1 MAGSTQIKSFNGQD
15 DNELL
20 VQLEYLSS
28 QAKDP
33 TLSAFQSFFQ
43 KVAGVTQVH
52 YSNESD
58 RYSQSNHGSSS
69 GDDGLVRNLP
79 RHKGNRSKPSTD
91 DVTNQIGQKSEPED
105 SKEATEMKEQLQTR
119 LKFAEIFRSLEENI
133 VDDPEKDGIQET
145 ERNLIQREQQF
156 YHEPLRP
163 SFNNHA
169 LAKVGAALFRPV
181 VQQAQSGSGLS
192 RYQKNMKEAEVDHEP
207 IDPLGDDPIG
217 ESFGHRDPSEVIIPG
232 DDLPALATDRTTQRP
247 APGQSGEF
255 PVPERVEDLPYD
267 RLKGKELRVSVAAT
281 KNKFSTGSP

>member
-69 GDDGLVRNLP
+69 GDDGLVKSGP
-79 RHKGNRSKPSTD
+79 RYKGNRSKPSTD
-91 DVTNQIGQKSEPED
+91 DITNLVGQRSEPD
-105 SKEATEMKEQLQTR
+105 SKELAEVKEQQETR
-119 LKFAEIFRSLEENI
+119 QKFAEIFRSLQENI
-133 VDDPEKDGIQET
+133 GDDPELEGMQET
-145 ERNLIQREQQF
+145 ERNLVQREQQF

-169 LAKVGAALFRPV
+169 LSKVGIALFRPV
-181 VQQAQSGSGLS
+181 TQQAQPGSGLS
-192 RYQKNMKEAEVDHEP
+192 RYQKNMKDAEADLEP
-207 IDPLGDDPIG
+207 IDPVGDDPVG
-217 ESFGHRDPSEVIIPG
+217 EFFRLADPSELHFQG
-232 DDLPALATDRTTQRP
+232 DDLPAFPTDRTFQPSAAIPSGGFP
-247 APGQSGEF
+247 AL
-255 PVPERVEDLPYD
+255 ERVEDLPYD
-267 RLKGKELRVSVAAT
+267 RLKGTGLRVSVAAT
-281 KNKFSTGSP
+281 KDKFSRGSP